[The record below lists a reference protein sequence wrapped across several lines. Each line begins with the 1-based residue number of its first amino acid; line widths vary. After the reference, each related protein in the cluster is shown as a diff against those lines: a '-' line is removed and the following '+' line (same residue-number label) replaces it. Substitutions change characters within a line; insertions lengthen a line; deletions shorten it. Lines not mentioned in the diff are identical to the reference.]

1 MTTWNELPAHLVSKI
16 RSDSVTAPANL
27 PGAVPV
33 LKYGN
38 AITEVDGI
46 RFDSRKEA
54 KYYEDLLWQQRTGA
68 VKSIELQPEF
78 VLQPGYEVAGKKIR
92 PIIYRADFKVT
103 EANGHIYYV
112 DTKGMR
118 TQVYLIKKKMLRI
131 LTFLFI
137 LVSKGL
143 GLKINQLNKVS
154 DTNVI
159 NNREQV

>member
-38 AITEVDGI
+38 RVTEVNGI
-46 RFDSRKEA
+46 AFDSKKEA
-54 KYYEDLLWQQRTGA
+54 AYYEDLLWRQRTGA
-68 VKSIELQPEF
+68 IKSIELQPEF
-78 VLQPGYEVAGKKIR
+78 VLQPSYEREGKKVR

-103 EANGHIYYV
+103 EADDHVYYV

-118 TQVYLIKKKMLRI
+118 TQVYLIKKKMLLYKYPDI
-131 LTFLFI
+131 DF
-137 LVSKGL
+137 
-143 GLKINQLNKVS
+143 
-154 DTNVI
+154 
-159 NNREQV
+159 REV

>member
-27 PGAVPV
+27 PGAEPK

-38 AITEVDGI
+38 SITEVDGI

-92 PIIYRADFKVT
+92 PIIYKADFKVT
-103 EANGHIYYV
+103 EADGHIYYV
-112 DTKGMR
+112 DTKGMK
-118 TQVYLIKKKMLRI
+118 TPVYLIKKKMLLYKYPDI
-131 LTFLFI
+131 DF
-137 LVSKGL
+137 
-143 GLKINQLNKVS
+143 
-154 DTNVI
+154 
-159 NNREQV
+159 REE

>member
-1 MTTWNELPAHLVSKI
+1 MGWDNLPPHLMKRI

-78 VLQPGYEVAGKKIR
+78 VLQPAYEVAGKKIR
-92 PIIYRADFKVT
+92 PIIYKADFKVT
-103 EANGHIYYV
+103 EASGHVYYV

-118 TQVYLIKKKMLRI
+118 TPGYVIK
-131 LTFLFI
+131 
-137 LVSKGL
+137 
-143 GLKINQLNKVS
+143 
-154 DTNVI
+154 
-159 NNREQV
+159 

>member
-78 VLQPGYEVAGKKIR
+78 VLQPGY
-92 PIIYRADFKVT
+92 KVT
-103 EANGHIYYV
+103 EADGHIYYV

-118 TQVYLIKKKMLRI
+118 TQVYMIKKKMLLYKYPDI
-131 LTFLFI
+131 DF
-137 LVSKGL
+137 
-143 GLKINQLNKVS
+143 
-154 DTNVI
+154 
-159 NNREQV
+159 REV

>member
-16 RSDSVTAPANL
+16 RSDSVTPPANL
-27 PGAVPV
+27 PGAAPA

-54 KYYEDLLWQQRTGA
+54 KYYADLLWLQRTGT

-78 VLQPGYEVAGKKIR
+78 VLQPGYERKGKKVR

-103 EANGHIYYV
+103 EASGHVYYV

-118 TQVYLIKKKMLRI
+118 TQVYLLKKKML
-131 LTFLFI
+131 LY
-137 LVSKGL
+137 LVSDSS
-143 GLKINQLNKVS
+143 V
-154 DTNVI
+154 
-159 NNREQV
+159 